1 MKNKNLYIGLGV
13 AALAVIGYLVY
24 TKKKGATTDATTKSA
39 DAPEE
44 DSPKANEDLEKL
56 IGGRGIVPPKK
67 TTLSAPVESADP
79 YERALAKNNIS
90 REDYS
95 KIESAAINAPIKSS
109 PNIRINREV
118 AQLKAAEKFAKE
130 NNLNFKGYLAAKEE
144 ITNLQEE
151 ARKGMT
157 KTKTAIQSSVTKPKK
172 KKRFGLKNRLQE
184 VSTATPNMDN
194 ETDTFAFNFSF

>member
-1 MKNKNLYIGLGV
+1 
-13 AALAVIGYLVY
+13 LVY
-24 TKKKGATTDATTKSA
+24 TKKKGATTDATIKSA
-39 DAPEE
+39 EA
-44 DSPKANEDLEKL
+44 DSEKE
-56 IGGRGIVPPKK
+56 VEVAETK
-67 TTLSAPVESADP
+67 TTTSSAPLKSDNP
-79 YERALAKNNIS
+79 YEIALAKNNIS
-90 REDYS
+90 REDYT

-109 PNIRINREV
+109 PNVRINREL

>member
-1 MKNKNLYIGLGV
+1 LRICRQKKN
-13 AALAVIGYLVY
+13 
-24 TKKKGATTDATTKSA
+24 
-39 DAPEE
+39 
-44 DSPKANEDLEKL
+44 
-56 IGGRGIVPPKK
+56 
-67 TTLSAPVESADP
+67 TLSAPLKSDNP
-79 YERALAKNNIS
+79 YEMALAKNNIS

-109 PNIRINREV
+109 PNIRINREI

-157 KTKTAIQSSVTKPKK
+157 KTNIAIESSVAKPRK
-172 KKRFGLKNRLQE
+172 KKRFGLFKNRVAKQGG
-184 VSTATPNMDN
+184 STATPSMDN

>member
-1 MKNKNLYIGLGV
+1 M
-13 AALAVIGYLVY
+13 
-24 TKKKGATTDATTKSA
+24 
-39 DAPEE
+39 
-44 DSPKANEDLEKL
+44 
-56 IGGRGIVPPKK
+56 
-67 TTLSAPVESADP
+67 
-79 YERALAKNNIS
+79 ALAKNNIS

-109 PNIRINREV
+109 PNIRINREI

-157 KTKTAIQSSVTKPKK
+157 KTNIAIESSVAKPRK
-172 KKRFGLKNRLQE
+172 KKRFGLFKNRVAKQGG
-184 VSTATPNMDN
+184 STATPSMDN